1 MQKEFNWALQMVVT
15 ACKTHDILPVLMTQ
29 ANRYKDNPDEL
40 ILKNMDLMLN
50 AGITYETF
58 KKEYD
63 TFNDIVRDIAK
74 TNEIPLIDLAKLV
87 PQEKEYMYDTMHY
100 NDDGSKFVANIISEK
115 LIGITSNLK

>member
-1 MQKEFNWALQMVVT
+1 
-15 ACKTHDILPVLMTQ
+15 MTQ

-63 TFNDIVRDIAK
+63 TFNDIIRDVAK

-115 LIGITSNLK
+115 LIGIISIL